1 MNWGVFMAFDMNE
14 FSPDMSERQMI
25 LASLDVEDKYR
36 DMLEQYAIQRMEA
49 IATTSYGESV
59 EFAPNFFAF
68 AKNFETSNNKVLADL
83 SKKALVKIEPF
94 LKKFDQ
100 ENGLDHLPETEQILD
115 NFKVLEKYD
124 SFDPFENDNGEW
136 LYPQFKKTCR
146 ILQKIELTDDQDQV
160 DAQATKDFWES
171 FIETTKLKAY
181 TYLMTSPNHITLQDY
196 CDRLKFEMDTG
207 LIMIFTADIAA
218 KNADLKRETPEKI
231 KQDID
236 ELFEKLG
243 AEE

>member
-1 MNWGVFMAFDMNE
+1 MAFDMNE

-25 LASLDVEDKYR
+25 LASLDVEEKYR
-36 DMLEQYAIQRMEA
+36 EMLEQYVLQRMEM
-49 IATTSYGESV
+49 IATTAYGESV
-59 EFAPNFFAF
+59 DFAPNFYSF
-68 AKNFETSNNKVLADL
+68 AKNFETSKNKTLADL
-83 SKKALVKIEPF
+83 SQKALKKIEPF
-94 LKKFDQ
+94 LKKYDE
-100 ENGLDHLPETEQILD
+100 ENGLDKLPETEQILD

-136 LYPQFKKTCR
+136 IYPQFQKTCR
-146 ILQKIELTDDQDQV
+146 ILQKIEITDDNDKV

-171 FIETTKLKAY
+171 FVETTKLKTY
-181 TYLMTSPNHITLQDY
+181 TYLMTSAEHITLQTY
-196 CDRLKFEMDTG
+196 CDRLQFEMDTG

-236 ELFEKLG
+236 ELFQKLE
-243 AEE
+243 AE

>member
-1 MNWGVFMAFDMNE
+1 MIWGAFMAFDMNE

-25 LASLDVEDKYR
+25 LASLDVDEKYR
-36 DMLEQYAIQRMEA
+36 DMLEQYVIQRMEM
-49 IATTSYGESV
+49 IATTSYGESI
-59 EFAPNFFAF
+59 EFAPNFYSF
-68 AKNFETSNNKVLADL
+68 AKNFENSKNKVLADL
-83 SKKALVKIEPF
+83 CQKALTKIDPF
-94 LKKFDQ
+94 LKKYDE
-100 ENGLDHLPETEQILD
+100 ENGLDKLPETEQILD
-115 NFKVLEKYD
+115 NLKVLEKYD

-146 ILQKIELTDDQDQV
+146 ILQKIELTDDDDKV

-171 FIETTKLKAY
+171 FIETTKLKTY
-181 TYLMTSPNHITLQDY
+181 TYLMTSAEHITLEMY
-196 CDRLKFEMDTG
+196 YDRLKFEMDTG
-207 LIMIFTADIAA
+207 LIMIFTADIAN

-243 AEE
+243 AE